1 MPTHQSPPSPTGGR
15 ELLDVLIVGAGQAGL
30 ALGHHLT
37 GGGVNFL
44 LLDAGPQ
51 IGHAWRSRWDS
62 LRLFSPAQYDSLP
75 GLPFPAPIDTHPSKD
90 DVADYLAAYA
100 AHFALPVRL
109 NCPVLRLHRDIDGTF
124 AATTP
129 AGTLSAKQVV
139 VATGP
144 FHSPHVPAI
153 AGRLDPDVMQL
164 HSAEYRNPAQLPGA
178 GRVLVVGAANSGLQI
193 AAELSA
199 TQPVSVAV
207 GSRPTEVP
215 QRIAGR
221 DVFFWLTRSG
231 FFTVP
236 AHTRI
241 ARRLRE
247 RGDLVIGTRSRRL
260 RRRGVDF
267 RARLTGLTGRTA
279 TFADGST
286 LAVDAVVWA
295 TGYRPDYSWL
305 HVPGVIDDAGT
316 VRHEAGVTS
325 VPGLYFLGLPWQSC
339 RGSALLG
346 FVGADAATLSARMA
360 ADAHLA
366 SAHLSS
372 QRHTPQHEPTSQES
386 ASAAVSGRSR

>member
-1 MPTHQSPPSPTGGR
+1 MPTHPSLPSPAGGR
-15 ELLDVLIVGAGQAGL
+15 EVRDVLVVGAGQAGL

-37 GGGVNFL
+37 RRGVNCL
-44 LLDAGPQ
+44 LLDAGPE

-62 LRLFSPAQYDSLP
+62 LRLFSPAQYDALP
-75 GLPFPAPIDTHPSKD
+75 GLPFPAPADTHPSKD

-109 NCPVLRLHRDIDGTF
+109 NSPVLRLHRDADGTF

-129 AGTLSAKQVV
+129 TGILRAKQVV

-144 FHSPHVPAI
+144 FQTPHIPAI
-153 AGRLDPDVMQL
+153 AGRLDPGVPQL
-164 HSAEYRNPAQLPGA
+164 HSAEYRNPTQLPGA

-193 AAELSA
+193 AAELGA
-199 TQPVSVAV
+199 TQPVTVAI
-207 GSRPTEVP
+207 GTRPTELP

-221 DVFFWLTRSG
+221 DLFFWLTRSG

-241 ARRLRE
+241 ARRLRA
-247 RGDLVIGTRSRRL
+247 RGDLVIGTRSRQL
-260 RRRGVDF
+260 RRRGIDF
-267 RARLTGLTGRTA
+267 RPRLTDLTGRTA

-286 LAVDAVVWA
+286 VDVDAVVWA

-305 HVPGVIDDAGT
+305 HVPGVVDDAGT
-316 VRHEAGVTS
+316 VRHEAGVTG
-325 VPGLYFLGLPWQSC
+325 VPGLYFLGLPWQTC

-346 FVGADAATLSARMA
+346 FVGADAAALSDRMA
-360 ADAHLA
+360 TDAC
-366 SAHLSS
+366 
-372 QRHTPQHEPTSQES
+372 QD
-386 ASAAVSGRSR
+386 AARTTDRDPAVAPV